1 MNMTIHLSLS
11 FFNIYLSYRGLR
23 GKAPHATPFTLIR
36 GIKGYLFSAIAIYF
50 SPHCGK
56 NNIKVLK
63 VRP

>member
-36 GIKGYLFSAIAIYF
+36 GIKGYLFSAIANIF
-50 SPHCGK
+50 LCCDI
-56 NNIKVLK
+56 NNIKALK
-63 VRP
+63 ARL